1 MSQGA
6 AVGEG
11 AAEGQSM
18 SSLEVARTVA
28 DAVLYEGY
36 LLYPYRSTSS
46 KNRVRWQFGVLGP
59 PGAAAGGFG
68 EDPDMQAQCLMR
80 CGSDASITVRLRFL
94 QLQTREVQQADAVD
108 SKTFTPVEEFRLGT
122 QTWMTWDETTE
133 HELVLD
139 TCQLTELDPTRV
151 LPVEVSGGE
160 DNELLHDEAGRVV
173 ARVVRRRWPLAAAVT
188 VTATPLD
195 GLIRLSLSVEN
206 VAATPVTDKDQAIR
220 GSFIGAHL
228 LVSADNAE
236 FVSLLEPPDDAR
248 EAAASCQQHR
258 CWPVLAG
265 SPGDTDVVLASPIIL
280 YDYPE
285 IADQSAGAL
294 FDSTEIDEIL
304 TLRVMTLTDQEKAE
318 ARATDPRA
326 AEIIDRCDQMSPETL
341 QALHGILRDPH
352 AALDAALAAE
362 MSAFDPPPFG
372 APPAQTALGTELSM
386 LDVPVFSTPSADSSD
401 KADLRNLD
409 PPLFETGDVPWWDP
423 AADASV
429 QPDVDSVMIDGVSVS
444 KDSLVRVHPSVRADA
459 QDMFFADQTARVTAV
474 LSDVDGNVHVAVVLV
489 DDPAADMHDWY
500 GRYLYFAP
508 EELEPL
514 AQPSAGAAS

>member
-1 MSQGA
+1 MT
-6 AVGEG
+6 
-11 AAEGQSM
+11 
-18 SSLEVARTVA
+18 LELARTVA

-68 EDPDMQAQCLMR
+68 EEPDMQAECLLS
-80 CGSDASITVRLRFL
+80 GPPDSTVTLRLRFL
-94 QLQTREVQQADAVD
+94 QLQTREVQQASAPD
-108 SKTFTPVEEFRLGT
+108 SDNFTPVAEFRVGA
-122 QTWMTWDETTE
+122 QTWLTWDETTE
-133 HELVLD
+133 HEILLD
-139 TCQLTELDPTRV
+139 SCSLAELDAGAT
-151 LPVEVSGGE
+151 LPVEVAGGE
-160 DNELLHDEAGRVV
+160 DIEALRDEAGRVV
-173 ARVVRRRWPLAAAVT
+173 ARVVRRRWPLAGQVR
-188 VTATPLD
+188 VTAAPVD
-195 GLIRLSLSVEN
+195 GLHRLRVRVDN
-206 VAATPVTDKDQAIR
+206 VGAAPVMDVLDKDEAIR
-220 GSFIGAHL
+220 TSFIGAHL
-228 LVSADNAE
+228 LISAENAS
-236 FVSLLEPPDDAR
+236 FVSLLEPPADAQQ
-248 EAAASCQQHR
+248 AAADCQQHR

-265 SPGDTDVVLASPIIL
+265 APGETDVVLASPIIL

-326 AEIIDRCDQMSPETL
+326 AEIIDRCEQMSPETL
-341 QALHGILRDPH
+341 QQLHGILRDPH
-352 AALDAALAAE
+352 AAVDAAVAAEMTRFNPAPFGEPAQRAGLAAE
-362 MSAFDPPPFG
+362 MDMF
-372 APPAQTALGTELSM
+372 
-386 LDVPVFSTPSADSSD
+386 DVPVFSTPRADAPDAPQESD
-401 KADLRNLD
+401 VGNVD
-409 PPLFETGDVPWWDP
+409 PPLFETGDAPWWDP

-429 QPDVDSVMIDGVSVS
+429 QPDVDAVMIDGISVA
-444 KDSLVRVHPSVRADA
+444 KGSLVRVHPCARADA

-474 LSDVDGNVHVAVVLV
+474 LSDVDGNVHIAVVLV

-514 AQPSAGAAS
+514 GQPSAEAAN

>member
-1 MSQGA
+1 MT
-6 AVGEG
+6 
-11 AAEGQSM
+11 
-18 SSLEVARTVA
+18 SSLELARTVA

-36 LLYPYRSTSS
+36 LLYPYRATSS

-68 EDPDMQAQCLMR
+68 EEPDMQAQCLLR
-80 CGSDASITVRLRFL
+80 AGPQASVRLRLRFL
-94 QLQTREVQQADAVD
+94 QLQTREVQKASAPD
-108 SKTFTPVEEFRLGT
+108 SESFTPVEEFRLGG

-133 HELVLD
+133 HEIL
-139 TCQLTELDPTRV
+139 LDPRAVAELQAGAV
-151 LPVEVSGGE
+151 LPAEISG
-160 DNELLHDEAGRVV
+160 DEQTEQLRDGQGRVV
-173 ARVVRRRWPLAAAVT
+173 ARVVRRRWPLAAEVRLT
-188 VTATPLD
+188 TTPVDELT
-195 GLIRLSLSVEN
+195 RLSVSVRN
-206 VAATPVTDKDQAIR
+206 VAQDPVRDKDQAIR
-220 GSFIGAHL
+220 TSFIGAHL
-228 LVSADNAE
+228 LISAEQAA

-248 EAAASCQQHR
+248 AAAAACHQHR

-265 SPGDTDVVLASPIIL
+265 APGDTDVVLASPIIL

-304 TLRVMTLTDQEKAE
+304 TLRVMTLTDQEKAD

-326 AEIIDRCDQMSPETL
+326 AEIIDRCEHMSPETL
-341 QALHGILRDPH
+341 QQLHGILRDPH
-352 AALDAALAAE
+352 AAVDAALAAE
-362 MSAFDPPPFG
+362 MTTFEAPPFG
-372 APPAQTALGTELSM
+372 APSERAGLAADM
-386 LDVPVFSTPSADSSD
+386 DMFDVPVFSTPRENSSPD
-401 KADLRNLD
+401 ADLRNVD
-409 PPLFETGDVPWWDP
+409 PPVFHTGDAPWWDP

-429 QPDVDSVMIDGVSVS
+429 APDVDAVMIDGVSVA
-444 KDSLVRVHPSVRADA
+444 KDSLVRVHPSARADA

-514 AQPSAGAAS
+514 GQPSAGAAN